1 MPTPSFRFL
10 KCIAVFFLLL
20 TSNACLAGEVTVFA
34 AASLT
39 NVLSE
44 LAKTYEA
51 SHDVKVKF
59 SFASSGALAKQIEA
73 GAPADLF
80 ISADNKWM
88 DYLDGKGK
96 IDKGSRVNLVGNTL
110 VLIAPKG
117 KGFPVRLE
125 KDFDFAGA
133 FKGKLCTGQTESVPV
148 GVYAKETL
156 TKLGW
161 WEALKDRVVG
171 TDDVR
176 AALDLVSRGECIGIV
191 YETDARLSSKVET
204 VIIFPNELHAPIVYP
219 AALVTQTAD
228 TKAFFEFVKSS
239 GKVFASYGFKLLS
252 RE

>member
-1 MPTPSFRFL
+1 MTKHPLRFFKL
-10 KCIAVFFLLL
+10 LVAIPLLL
-20 TSNACLAGEVTVFA
+20 ALNASLAGEVTVYA

-39 NVLSE
+39 NVLGE

-51 SHDVKVKF
+51 SHDVKIKF
-59 SFASSGALAKQIEA
+59 SFAASGTLAKQIEA

-96 IDKGSRVNLVGNTL
+96 IDRNSRFNLVGNTL

-125 KDFDFAGA
+125 NDFDFGNA

-148 GVYAKETL
+148 GIYAKEAL
-156 TKLGW
+156 AKLGW
-161 WEALKDRVVG
+161 WDAIKGRVVG

-176 AALDLVSRGECIGIV
+176 AALDLVGRGECIGIA
-191 YETDARLSSKVET
+191 YATDARISNKVET
-204 VIIFPNELHAPIVYP
+204 IATFPEGFHSPIVYP
-219 AALVTQTAD
+219 AALVTQSGEA
-228 TKAFFEFVKSS
+228 KAFFDYLKGSN
-239 GKVFASYGFKLLS
+239 KLFAGYGFKLLK
-252 RE
+252 